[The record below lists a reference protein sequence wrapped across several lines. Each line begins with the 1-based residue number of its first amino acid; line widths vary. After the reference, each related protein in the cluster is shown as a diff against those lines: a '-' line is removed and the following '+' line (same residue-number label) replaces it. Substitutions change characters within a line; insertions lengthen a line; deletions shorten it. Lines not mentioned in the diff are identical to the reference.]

1 MKVLRYLLA
10 VVCAVAMGAEATKTA
25 NAAPITETINFT
37 ATGFVTPGG
46 VHGPVDPVMGSFTIT
61 FDPLV
66 SVAHG
71 TTITFNNVN
80 VPQGAFPPY
89 FIYATGQR
97 GGTLFACSSG
107 IASDQ
112 CENVAGTN
120 GFSIEML
127 NLQTSPTFD
136 SLVYGVSSVT
146 STLFPSSAG
155 SVSVPGPVAGAGL
168 PGLIL
173 AGGGLLGWWRRRKK
187 IA

>member
-10 VVCAVAMGAEATKTA
+10 LVCAVAMGAEATKTA
-25 NAAPITETINFT
+25 NAAPITEAINFT
-37 ATGFVTPGG
+37 ATGFGPLPGA
-46 VHGPVDPVMGSFTIT
+46 PVDPVMGSFTIT

-80 VPQGAFPPY
+80 IPQGAFPPY
-89 FIYATGQR
+89 FIYVTDQG

-112 CENVAGTN
+112 CETVAGTN

-146 STLFPSSAG
+146 STLFQSSAG
-155 SVSVPGPVAGAGL
+155 SVSVPGPIAGAGL

-173 AGGGLLGWWRRRKK
+173 ACGGLLAWWRRRQK